1 MRVDQLMTKQVISCG
16 PDECLD
22 RAAQLMWDNDCGCLP
37 VCTIDGSNRVV
48 GVVTDRDI
56 CMSAL
61 FQGKPLRDLR
71 VSNAMARVLKT
82 CRSGDSLAEAQKSMS
97 EARIRRLPV
106 VDDRGS
112 LVGMIAL
119 ADLAQEAAR
128 EHSVG
133 KSDVAEAAVGDT
145 LAAICRPISQK
156 LAA

>member
-1 MRVDQLMTKQVISCG
+1 MRVDQLMTKKVKWCG
-16 PDECLD
+16 PDDTLD

-37 VCTIDGSNRVV
+37 VCTVDGTNRVV

-61 FQGKPLRDLR
+61 FQGKALRELR
-71 VSNAMARVLKT
+71 VSNAMARVLKA
-82 CRSGDSLAEAQKSMS
+82 CHPSDSLADAEKSMS

-106 VDDRGS
+106 VDDQGC

-119 ADLAQEAAR
+119 ADLAREAAR
-128 EHSVG
+128 EHAEG

-145 LAAICRPISQK
+145 LAAICRPLSQQ
-156 LAA
+156 LAS

>member
-1 MRVDQLMTKQVISCG
+1 MRVDQLMTKQVKWCAPEDS
-16 PDECLD
+16 LD

-37 VCTIDGSNRVV
+37 VCAGSNHVV
-48 GVVTDRDI
+48 GIVTDRDI

-61 FQGKPLRDLR
+61 FQGKSLRDLH

-82 CRSGDSLAEAQKSMS
+82 CRPGDSLAEAEKSMS

-106 VDDRGS
+106 IDDQGS
-112 LVGMIAL
+112 LVGMISL
-119 ADLAQEAAR
+119 ADLSQEAAR
-128 EHSVG
+128 ERSVG

-145 LAAICRPISQK
+145 LAAICRPIRQN

>member
-1 MRVDQLMTKQVISCG
+1 MRVDQLMTKQIKWCAADDS
-16 PDECLD
+16 LD

-37 VCTIDGSNRVV
+37 VCAVDGSNSVV

-71 VSNAMARVLKT
+71 VSNAMARGLKT
-82 CRSGDSLAEAQKSMS
+82 CRPGDSLAEAEKSMS
-97 EARIRRLPV
+97 EAQIRRLPV
-106 VDDRGS
+106 IDDQGS
-112 LVGMIAL
+112 LVGMISL

-128 EHSVG
+128 ERSVG